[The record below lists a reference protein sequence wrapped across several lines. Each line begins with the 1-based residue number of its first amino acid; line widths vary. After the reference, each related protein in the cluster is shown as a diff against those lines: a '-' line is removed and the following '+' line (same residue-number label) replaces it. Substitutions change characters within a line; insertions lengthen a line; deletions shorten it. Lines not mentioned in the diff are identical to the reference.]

1 VIASNND
8 GVWNEEGDALAFQL
22 RPHFYQTRAFYSLCL
37 AGVAALVWA
46 AVRVRERRL
55 RGRERELARE
65 VDQALAQVKVLSGL
79 LPICASCKR
88 IRDQAEAWR
97 PLESYIQEHSQADF
111 THGICPECMHR
122 LYPDL

>member
-1 VIASNND
+1 M
-8 GVWNEEGDALAFQL
+8 
-22 RPHFYQTRAFYSLCL
+22 
-37 AGVAALVWA
+37 
-46 AVRVRERRL
+46 
-55 RGRERELARE
+55 
-65 VDQALAQVKVLSGL
+65 DQALAQVKVLSGL